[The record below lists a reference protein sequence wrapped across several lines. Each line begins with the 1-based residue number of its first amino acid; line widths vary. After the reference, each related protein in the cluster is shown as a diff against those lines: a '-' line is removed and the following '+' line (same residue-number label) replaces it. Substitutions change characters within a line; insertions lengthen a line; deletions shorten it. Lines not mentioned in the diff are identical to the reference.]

1 MLRSY
6 LYEAANVLLTRI
18 AKWSAL
24 KAWGIRLARRSGL
37 RKPKVAVACGH
48 HEGDRLAVAFG
59 VRLPGRVVRKSL
71 GLTLASEKT
80 GEERIYRVAA
90 KGKAAKRKE

>member
-1 MLRSY
+1 MNVFAMR
-6 LYEAANVLLTRI
+6 AAELAQARPELG
-18 AKWSAL
+18 AAAEPLL
-24 KAWGIRLARRSGL
+24 KAREA
-37 RKPKVAVACGH
+37 
-48 HEGDRLAVAFG
+48 

-80 GEERIYRVAA
+80 GEERIYRLAA

>member
-6 LYEAANVLLTRI
+6 LYEAANVLLPRI

-37 RKPKVAVACGH
+37 RKPVACGH

>member
-1 MLRSY
+1 
-6 LYEAANVLLTRI
+6 
-18 AKWSAL
+18 
-24 KAWGIRLARRSGL
+24 
-37 RKPKVAVACGH
+37 VAVACGH

>member
-1 MLRSY
+1 MPMRQTRGFRS
-6 LYEAANVLLTRI
+6 EADPGTCAPPAFTGRND
-18 AKWSAL
+18 
-24 KAWGIRLARRSGL
+24 
-37 RKPKVAVACGH
+37 CGH